1 MIGII
6 GAMSVEIDGIKQR
19 IEQAEVRRIGGVEF
33 VSGKLC
39 GKDVVAAQCGIG
51 KVNAAICAQS
61 MILTYSPEL
70 MINSGV
76 GGSLT
81 KELTFGDIAIARS
94 LVQHDVDTSPL
105 GDPVGLVSTVNK
117 IYFDCD
123 ERAVSLID
131 GIVREME
138 GVSGTV
144 GTIASGDQFIGS
156 GERKDWI
163 EKQFGAI
170 ACEME
175 GGAIAQ
181 VCDVNQVK
189 CAVIRAI
196 SDNADDDS
204 HMDYGQFVQMAARR
218 SIDVLLKLLSV
229 Y

>member
-6 GAMSVEIDGIKQR
+6 GAMSVEIEGIQNR
-19 IEQAEVRRIGGVEF
+19 IEQAEKRVISGVSY

-51 KVNAAICAQS
+51 KVNAAICAQT
-61 MILTYSPEL
+61 MILTYAPEL
-70 MINSGV
+70 IVNSGV
-76 GGSLT
+76 GGSLSPN
-81 KELTFGDIAIARS
+81 LTFGDIAIACD

-105 GDPVGLVSTVNK
+105 GDPVGLVSTINR
-117 IYFDCD
+117 IRFECD

-131 GIVREME
+131 EIVGELE
-138 GVSGTV
+138 GVSGRI
-144 GTIASGDQFIGS
+144 GTIATGDQFIGS
-156 GERKDWI
+156 SERKKWI
-163 EKQFGAI
+163 VEHFGAI

-175 GGAIAQ
+175 GGAIAHACA
-181 VCDVNQVK
+181 VADVK

-204 HMDYGQFVQMAARR
+204 HMDYGQFVQMAAER
-218 SIDVLLKLLSV
+218 SIDVLLKLLKR

>member
-6 GAMSVEIDGIKQR
+6 GAMSVEIEGIQAR
-19 IEQAEVRRIGGVEF
+19 IEQPETRVIGGNTF

-39 GKDVVAAQCGIG
+39 GRDVVAAQCGIG
-51 KVNAAICAQS
+51 KVNAALCTQT
-61 MILTYSPEL
+61 MILTYTPEL
-70 MINSGV
+70 IINSGV

-81 KELTFGDIAIARS
+81 KELTFGDIAIARN

-105 GDPVGLVSTVNK
+105 GDPVGLVSTINK

-131 GIVREME
+131 EIVNGMN
-138 GVSGTV
+138 GVSGTI
-144 GTIASGDQFIGS
+144 GTIASGDQFIAS
-156 GERKDWI
+156 SERKNWI
-163 EKQFGAI
+163 TKNFNAI

-181 VCDVNQVK
+181 VCAVADVK

-204 HMDYGQFVQMAARR
+204 HMDYGQFVKMAADR
-218 SIDVLLKLLSV
+218 SIEVLMHFLAA

>member
-6 GAMSVEIDGIKQR
+6 GAMSVEIEGIQAR
-19 IEQAEVRRIGGVEF
+19 IEQAETRVIGGNTF

-39 GKDVVAAQCGIG
+39 GRDVVAAQCGIG
-51 KVNAAICAQS
+51 KVNAAICTQT
-61 MILTYSPEL
+61 MILTYAPEL
-70 MINSGV
+70 IINSGV

-81 KELTFGDIAIARS
+81 KGLTFGDIAIADK

-117 IYFDCD
+117 IFFECD
-123 ERAVSLID
+123 ERAVRVIHD
-131 GIVREME
+131 IVNQMD
-138 GVSGTV
+138 GVSGTI
-144 GTIASGDQFIGS
+144 GTIASGDQFIAS
-156 GERKDWI
+156 GERKEWI
-163 EKQFGAI
+163 TEQFGAI

-181 VCDVNQVK
+181 VCSVAGVK

-196 SDNADDDS
+196 SDNADDVS
-204 HMDYGQFVQMAARR
+204 HMDYGQFVMMAAER
-218 SIDVLLKLLSV
+218 SIEVLLRMLTV